1 MKKILLVQY
10 SQTGQLT
17 GIAKAFSA
25 PLQSSPDVELTI
37 ETLKPQQP
45 YPYPWPFFD
54 FLDVFP
60 ECVLLDPPPIEPL
73 EIDPQAE
80 FDLVVIAYQVWF
92 LAPSLPVTAFMLS
105 NEAKRLLKDKPVI
118 TLIGCRNMWSRAQE
132 TMKGLISD
140 CGGRLLDNV
149 VLIDQGSALASFITT
164 PRWLLSG
171 KKEAFW
177 GFPPA
182 GVSDPAITDCCR
194 FGEALTEAL
203 AQDLEKGDQ
212 PLLHGLQ
219 AVEADMSQIQSEKAG
234 HRSFMIW
241 GKLLHS
247 IGRQGDPRRKP
258 VLMLYLVFLILMI
271 IAVVPLSMLLK
282 ALLAP
287 LMQKRHA
294 EAKSYYEAPSGSGDE
309 RMKLFD
315 CGK

>member
-1 MKKILLVQY
+1 
-10 SQTGQLT
+10 
-17 GIAKAFSA
+17 
-25 PLQSSPDVELTI
+25 
-37 ETLKPQQP
+37 
-45 YPYPWPFFD
+45 
-54 FLDVFP
+54 
-60 ECVLLDPPPIEPL
+60 
-73 EIDPQAE
+73 
-80 FDLVVIAYQVWF
+80 
-92 LAPSLPVTAFMLS
+92 
-105 NEAKRLLKDKPVI
+105 
-118 TLIGCRNMWSRAQE
+118 
-132 TMKGLISD
+132 
-140 CGGRLLDNV
+140 V
-149 VLIDQGSALASFITT
+149 VLVDQGSALASFITT

-182 GVSDPAITDCCR
+182 GVSDPAIEDCCR

-203 AQDLEKGDQ
+203 SQGLEKGDQ
-212 PLLHGLQ
+212 PLLYGLQ

-234 HRSFMIW
+234 HRSFTIW
-241 GKLLHS
+241 GKLLHR

-271 IAVVPLSMLLK
+271 ITVVPLSMLLK